1 MKNNKYEENIFY
13 YFASDLGSKI
23 DDIRFYK
30 TVRIIMETRISLN
43 PKRKGRSGKRR
54 DRDFGRDKR
63 FEGIII
69 IATAREKEEKGGD
82 AGER

>member
-1 MKNNKYEENIFY
+1 MRRTFFIILQVIWEAKSMI
-13 YFASDLGSKI
+13 SDFIKLFELSWRREYLSI
-23 DDIRFYK
+23 Q
-30 TVRIIMETRISLN
+30 
-43 PKRKGRSGKRR
+43 RSGKRR

>member
-1 MKNNKYEENIFY
+1 
-13 YFASDLGSKI
+13 
-23 DDIRFYK
+23 
-30 TVRIIMETRISLN
+30 METRISLN

-69 IATAREKEEKGGD
+69 IATAREKEGKGRD

>member
-13 YFASDLGSKI
+13 YFASDLGSK
-23 DDIRFYK
+23 
-30 TVRIIMETRISLN
+30 TMISDFIKLFELSWRREYLSIQRN
-43 PKRKGRSGKRR
+43 GKRR

-69 IATAREKEEKGGD
+69 IATAREKEGKGRD

>member
-1 MKNNKYEENIFY
+1 MI
-13 YFASDLGSKI
+13 SDFIKLFELSWRREYLSI
-23 DDIRFYK
+23 QR
-30 TVRIIMETRISLN
+30 N
-43 PKRKGRSGKRR
+43 GKRR